1 MYVICFRDLVIS
13 LFIVRLLNVKRVV
26 KKDTLLDTIHLNQ
39 NKVAAVVITAIITK
53 VNLVRS
59 DLP

>member
-26 KKDTLLDTIHLNQ
+26 KKDTLLDTIHLSQ